1 MAITY
6 KVLGQLNPASGSLS
20 VLYTVP
26 VATSAVCS
34 TLVVSSLGVSSNV
47 RIAVQPA
54 SASIE
59 NKHYIVYDSAVNQY
73 DSTFLTLGVTLAAT
87 DVISVRSST
96 ASSSFT
102 LFGSEI
108 T

>member
-6 KVLGQLNPASGSLS
+6 KVLGQLNPTSGSLN
-20 VLYTVP
+20 VLYQVP
-26 VATSAVCS
+26 AATSAVCS
-34 TLVVSSLGVSSNV
+34 TLVIASFGASSNV
-47 RIAVQPA
+47 RVAVQPA

-59 NKHYIVYDSAVNQY
+59 NKHYIVYDSAVNQF
-73 DSTFLTLGVTLAAT
+73 DSSFLTLGVTLAAT

-96 ASSSFT
+96 NSSSFT

>member
-26 VATSAVCS
+26 AATSTVCS
-34 TLVVSSLGVSSNV
+34 TLVVASFGASSNIRV
-47 RIAVQPA
+47 AVQPA

-59 NKHYIVYDSAVNQY
+59 NKHYIVYEQRLEGRMEWSY
-73 DSTFLTLGVTLAAT
+73 RTMG
-87 DVISVRSST
+87 
-96 ASSSFT
+96 
-102 LFGSEI
+102 
-108 T
+108 

>member
-6 KVLGQLNPASGSLS
+6 KVLGQLNPTSGSLS

-26 VATSAVCS
+26 AATSTVCS
-34 TLVVSSLGVSSNV
+34 TLVIASFGASSNV
-47 RIAVQPA
+47 RVAVQPA
-54 SASIE
+54 SASIQ

-87 DVISVRSST
+87 DVISVQSST
-96 ASSSFT
+96 TSSSFT